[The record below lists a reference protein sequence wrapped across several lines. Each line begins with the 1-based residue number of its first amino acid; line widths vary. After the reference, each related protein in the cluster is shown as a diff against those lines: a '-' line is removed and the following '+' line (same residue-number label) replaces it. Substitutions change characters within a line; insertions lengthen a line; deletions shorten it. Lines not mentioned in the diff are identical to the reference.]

1 MESVGMEMGRR
12 VRGVCWGSVVVRW
25 GIVGVARV
33 IVGWGVRG
41 ILEFVDELS
50 WGGWVGKRMGQEMR

>member
-1 MESVGMEMGRR
+1 M
-12 VRGVCWGSVVVRW
+12 
-25 GIVGVARV
+25 GVARV

-50 WGGWVGKRMGQEMR
+50 WGGWVGKGGERGCGRR